1 VRLAKKCMD
10 DKNRAII
17 ARTLQPCSATPLS
30 QPPFFSRRR
39 ESCDAGLCRRQVALP
54 GRRGVAL
61 RQVRGTSSRWESE
74 RKHIFSSRPT
84 LSPPILPVCRHPVL
98 PKAVPNPSLE
108 VTVAY
113 GHRGVEKLAE
123 LVASNALEEVEQ
135 YRALRLLRDELHLPE
150 PRLDAIACGVVDLVC
165 RLLDDPSS
173 TARVRSE
180 CARILTHLLR
190 ARGSASSSSPPLL
203 SVDAPMGT
211 AARLA
216 ETDPSPEVRAQC
228 AAALEALVGTHKG
241 AQLVAARADVV
252 AAVVAGVGSLAT
264 PSLIRTVAILAG
276 YGAGTQA
283 LLDVEATPSVVR
295 LLSSRPDDAS
305 QVEDCLSTL
314 RAICGD
320 GGDAGKAAALAAG
333 AVPLLLPLIRN
344 ASPDAPRVRQAAVGV
359 VALMTI
365 YLPAK
370 RAVLSEG
377 PDAFVPALLAALNDR
392 DGVTA
397 STAVAAIRH
406 LSEVADGRGPF
417 LSALLRD
424 SRRVATVFGV
434 SVADELLHLVDLAS
448 STREDRAHALEAL
461 VALVDVHGDAAV
473 EAVADAINGGVRILV
488 DVAAASFGA
497 DTLTVRDR
505 TGRLISQPMHEAA
518 LELLRRVGRRSE
530 GLASAVRA
538 AYERVGLECRILG

>member
-1 VRLAKKCMD
+1 M
-10 DKNRAII
+10 
-17 ARTLQPCSATPLS
+17 
-30 QPPFFSRRR
+30 
-39 ESCDAGLCRRQVALP
+39 GY
-54 GRRGVAL
+54 
-61 RQVRGTSSRWESE
+61 SE
-74 RKHIFSSRPT
+74 RKHIFSSRRT
-84 LSPPILPVCRHPVL
+84 LPPIPPVCRHPVL

-123 LVASNALEEVEQ
+123 LVASNALEELEQ

-190 ARGSASSSSPPLL
+190 ARGSAASSSPPLL
-203 SVDAPMGT
+203 SSVDAPMGT

-370 RAVLSEG
+370 RAVLAEG
-377 PDAFVPALLAALNDR
+377 DAVFVPALLAALNDR

-461 VALVDVHGDAAV
+461 VALVDVHGDAAI

-538 AYERVGLECRILG
+538 AYERVGLECRILEG